1 MPAVKMPPSDLV
13 LSDDRS
19 ETWSFSASGPRADPI
34 NAAIQ
39 SKRDFLVT
47 GMAAREALEQ
57 LRQSGVTPAWGRWMP
72 FHA

>member
-1 MPAVKMPPSDLV
+1 MPAVTMPPSELE

-19 ETWSFSASGPRADPI
+19 DTGSFSVIAPGNVPI
-34 NAAIQ
+34 NAALQ

-57 LRQSGVTPAWGRWMP
+57 LRQSGVTPAWSRWVP
-72 FHA
+72 FHD

>member
-1 MPAVKMPPSDLV
+1 MPAVKMLLSDLV

-19 ETWSFSASGPRADPI
+19 ETWSFSASAPRNDSI
-34 NAAIQ
+34 NTAIQ